1 MAKPP
6 KANLIVYSAGINACG
21 KAVSGWRR
29 AMCFFNEVQR
39 KSLEANTITSSA
51 TISACEKANV
61 GEVKDEKMKGESCH
75 IWQMVNCGF
84 VVLGNSFNRK
94 NRISKLSWFNHP
106 VIPYLYLFMS
116 CAHVL
121 IVMLRSSGVALYFAA
136 TWVDGP
142 HRCDE
147 LQCCVE
153 CWQWTETRLYRCF
166 KIFFLIFTREVT
178 ENGGVSLGGASI
190 LIF

>member
-21 KAVSGWRR
+21 KAVCGWRR

-75 IWQMVNCGF
+75 I
-84 VVLGNSFNRK
+84 
-94 NRISKLSWFNHP
+94 
-106 VIPYLYLFMS
+106 
-116 CAHVL
+116 
-121 IVMLRSSGVALYFAA
+121 
-136 TWVDGP
+136 
-142 HRCDE
+142 
-147 LQCCVE
+147 
-153 CWQWTETRLYRCF
+153 
-166 KIFFLIFTREVT
+166 
-178 ENGGVSLGGASI
+178 
-190 LIF
+190 